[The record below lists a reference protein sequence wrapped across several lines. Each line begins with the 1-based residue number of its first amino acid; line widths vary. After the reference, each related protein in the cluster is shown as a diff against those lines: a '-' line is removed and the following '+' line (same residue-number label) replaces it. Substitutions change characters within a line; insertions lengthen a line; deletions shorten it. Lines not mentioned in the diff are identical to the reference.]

1 MSGNTTG
8 IWFVALAGL
17 ALAGCSS
24 IPNPFAA
31 AEPVPVEPE
40 AAAQTENN
48 VEVPVNEPVAQTTA
62 LIYEWDTQYSAFL
75 SPPIEVRRQAKNDC
89 VADGYEIA
97 VVETLKLDGNVAT
110 AVFICRGDFE

>member
-1 MSGNTTG
+1 MSGNIARIFFG
-8 IWFVALAGL
+8 GL
-17 ALAGCSS
+17 ASLTLAGCASLSGILSS
-24 IPNPFAA
+24 S
-31 AEPVPVEPE
+31 EPAPVE
-40 AAAQTENN
+40 AVA
-48 VEVPVNEPVAQTTA
+48 VEQVDDTAVVPTGGAVAETTA

-97 VVETLKLDGNVAT
+97 VVETLMLEGNVAT

>member
-8 IWFVALAGL
+8 IWFVALAACGL
-17 ALAGCSS
+17 LVHSRSVCRVGACAGGVCRLPSS
-24 IPNPFAA
+24 RTTAVSAPAS
-31 AEPVPVEPE
+31 E
-40 AAAQTENN
+40 A
-48 VEVPVNEPVAQTTA
+48 VAQTTA

-89 VADGYEIA
+89 VAEGYEIA